1 MGLALDEMAP
11 GGIVDWTYDSH
22 KNQKGDRTGRLVPKE
37 HIRRGIIV
45 RVNGSIEEQSVQG
58 VWVKFDRKEKE
69 VYCDNTSELVMVF
82 PNRTKVAREAW
93 RRVMGGPRDVGHI
106 RPAKTLAKRPTLS
119 DDLGVTPL
127 GRGNT
132 PGTVEKAME
141 NAGIDD
147 LVSDEDT
154 FTDDLEQDAPEETTT

>member
-22 KNQKGDRTGRLVPKE
+22 RNAKNERSGKLVPRD

-58 VWVKFDRKEKE
+58 VWIKFDRKEKE
-69 VYCDNTSELVMVF
+69 VYCDNTAELVIVF
-82 PNRTKVAREAW
+82 RNRTKVAREAW
-93 RRVMGGPRDVGHI
+93 RRLMGGPRDVGFI

-119 DDLGVTPL
+119 DDLGVTPV
-127 GRGNT
+127 GREGG

-141 NAGIDD
+141 QAGIDD
-147 LVSDEDT
+147 LVGDDET
-154 FTDDLEQDAPEETTT
+154 FVQDEAETPQEQE